1 MNRNA
6 RLWGLLVALA
16 CSVAATAPSALAS
29 DSREDADV
37 VRDWNSLAFA
47 AVRADNASDAQA
59 ARMYAMVN
67 AAMYD
72 AVNTTRGGGGPPRA
86 AALAVDAARAGGD
99 PAVAAAAAAHDVLAQ
114 LSPAHLADYD
124 TQLAH
129 DVAAASSHTQVER
142 GLEHGADIAAQ
153 VLAARANDGSSPPF
167 TLPAGSGIGIFNGPF
182 AGAQFRNLSPFVI
195 ADPGGY
201 AGAGPPPLTSPEYA
215 AAFDTV
221 KGVGALPAPGTAT
234 PDDDAKKAIYDYW
247 SLGGRTDQPPG
258 AWMQIAQIVSASQS
272 LSLRDTAR
280 LFALE
285 SMALADTVAPTYATK
300 FAFRH
305 WRPAAA
311 IPQAGLDG
319 NPATEPDPSWK
330 PRAFPTT
337 GTSPEYWS
345 GHSSF
350 SAAAATVLAGFF
362 CDDAIGFTLTT
373 DSAPGGVPRTYDSF
387 SQAAAEAGIS
397 RILGGLHFPFS
408 NTDGLVAGRAIGAE
422 VLGRA
427 LLREHGPTHR
437 AGCPR

>member
-6 RLWGLLVALA
+6 KLWGLLAALV

-29 DSREDADV
+29 DSREEANV
-37 VRDWNSLAFA
+37 IRDWNSVAFA
-47 AVRADNASDAQA
+47 VVRADNASDAQA
-59 ARMYAMVN
+59 ARMYAMLN

-86 AALAVDAARAGGD
+86 AAVAVDAARAGGD
-99 PAVAAAAAAHDVLAQ
+99 PVVAAAAAAHDVLAQ

-124 TQLAH
+124 AQLGR
-129 DVAAASSHTQVER
+129 DSAAASSHTQAER
-142 GLEHGADIAAQ
+142 GLQHGADIAQA

-182 AGAQFRNLSPFVI
+182 AGAQFRNLSPFAI
-195 ADPGGY
+195 ADPDAY
-201 AGAGPPPLTSPEYA
+201 VGAGPPALTSPQYA
-215 AAFDTV
+215 AAFDEV
-221 KGVGALPAPGTAT
+221 KLVGALPAPGTAT
-234 PDDDAKKAIYDYW
+234 PVDDARKATYDYW

-258 AWMQIAQIVSASQS
+258 AWLQIAQVVSASRS
-272 LSLRDTAR
+272 LSLADTAR

-285 SMALADTVAPTYATK
+285 SMALADTVAPTYETK
-300 FAFRH
+300 FVFRH

-311 IPQAGLDG
+311 IPQAGADA
-319 NPATEPDPSWK
+319 NPATEPDPNWK

-350 SAAAATVLAGFF
+350 SAAGATVLAGFF
-362 CDDAIGFTLTT
+362 CDDAIAFTLTT
-373 DSAPGGVPRTYDSF
+373 DSAPAGQPRSYDSF

-422 VLGRA
+422 VLSRA

-437 AGCPR
+437 GGCPR